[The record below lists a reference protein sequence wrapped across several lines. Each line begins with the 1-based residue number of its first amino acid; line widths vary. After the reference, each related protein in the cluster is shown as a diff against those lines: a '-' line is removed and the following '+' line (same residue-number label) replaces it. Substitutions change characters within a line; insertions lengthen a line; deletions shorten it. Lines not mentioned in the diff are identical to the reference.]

1 MRTRLILA
9 AAVCIL
15 ALPLWFST
23 STGNNPTN
31 SAMFSTVAYAGHTTS
46 GYWCECGTQ
55 GCICDPGET
64 PRGRSWSDPTKK
76 PVAIAPAPMRSST
89 GFDPGTSAL
98 VLVLALFVWTR
109 LRT

>member
-1 MRTRLILA
+1 VRTRLILA

-31 SAMFSTVAYAGHTTS
+31 SGMFSPVAYAGHTTG

-55 GCICDPGET
+55 GCICDPGEL
-64 PRGRSWSDPTKK
+64 PIGRAASDPNKTTTS
-76 PVAIAPAPMRSST
+76 IGTSST
-89 GFDPGTSAL
+89 RQSSGFDAGTGALML
-98 VLVLALFVWTR
+98 VLVLFVWTR
-109 LRT
+109 LRA

>member
-1 MRTRLILA
+1 MRTRLIFA

-31 SAMFSTVAYAGHTTS
+31 SAVFSPVAYAGHTTS
-46 GYWCECGTQ
+46 GYWCECGAP
-55 GCICDPGET
+55 GCICDPGEE
-64 PRGRSWSDPTKK
+64 PIGRRSSVSNTK
-76 PVAIAPAPMRSST
+76 PVAIAPAPMRESS
-89 GFDPGTSAL
+89 GFDPGTAVL
-98 VLVLALFVWTR
+98 ALVLALFVWNR